1 MKSEWIPFID
11 GIENGTDMIMV
22 GHISVPSITD
32 DHTPA
37 SLSSEVIQ
45 DILRDELG
53 FEGLVVTDAL
63 NMGAIQNSYGSAE
76 AAVKAVQAGVDL
88 LLMPADFNSAY
99 NGIISAVKTGK
110 ITEERLDESV
120 VRIIQAK
127 LRLN

>member
-1 MKSEWIPFID
+1 
-11 GIENGTDMIMV
+11 
-22 GHISVPSITD
+22 
-32 DHTPA
+32 
-37 SLSSEVIQ
+37 
-45 DILRDELG
+45 
-53 FEGLVVTDAL
+53 
-63 NMGAIQNSYGSAE
+63 MGAIQNSYGSAE

-127 LRLN
+127 LRVN